1 MDKVEVAKLEK
12 VDEHALVNKPQV
24 LIEHH
29 EPEPEPEPEPVKD
42 DYDEPVTNENADVN
56 IELHE
61 ANVKIHSPKK
71 PRVNLVVILSFWV
84 I

>member
-1 MDKVEVAKLEK
+1 MDKVEVVKLEK
-12 VDEHALVNKPQV
+12 VEEHALVNKPQV

-29 EPEPEPEPEPVKD
+29 EPEPEPTKD

-61 ANVKIHSPKK
+61 ANVKIYSPKK
-71 PRVNLVVILSFWV
+71 PRVI
-84 I
+84 